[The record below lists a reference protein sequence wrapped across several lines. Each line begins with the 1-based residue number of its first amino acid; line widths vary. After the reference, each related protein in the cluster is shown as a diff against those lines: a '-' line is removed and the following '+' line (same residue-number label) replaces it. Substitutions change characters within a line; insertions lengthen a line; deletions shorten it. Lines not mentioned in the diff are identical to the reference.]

1 MTMTGPTDAEVY
13 AKFMEHVK
21 KLEAQAIA
29 GDLDAVR
36 SLACMAL
43 LAEGFRYNPDDG
55 GETVDLGV
63 NENVVDLREY
73 RGRLAA

>member
-1 MTMTGPTDAEVY
+1 MKRPPSKIPTDAEVY
-13 AKFMEHVK
+13 AKFLEHVK

-43 LAEGFRYNPDDG
+43 LAEGFTYTPPDG
-55 GETVDLGV
+55 GETV
-63 NENVVDLREY
+63 EASNVIDFDQWHN
-73 RGRLAA
+73 AA

>member
-1 MTMTGPTDAEVY
+1 MSKEPTDAEVY

-29 GDLDAVR
+29 GDKDAIR

-43 LAEGFRYNPDDG
+43 LAEGFTYSPDDG
-55 GETVDLGV
+55 GGETVEVG
-63 NENVVDLREY
+63 NVIDFEQWRN
-73 RGRLAA
+73 AA